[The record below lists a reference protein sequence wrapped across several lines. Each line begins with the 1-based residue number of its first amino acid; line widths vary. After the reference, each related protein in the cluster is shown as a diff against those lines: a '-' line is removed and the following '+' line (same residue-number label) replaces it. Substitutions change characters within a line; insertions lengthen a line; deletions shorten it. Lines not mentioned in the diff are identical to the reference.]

1 MAVLKITKGS
11 TFRDVLRWGSGETVF
26 KRGTLAASAPIT
38 VTCTG
43 HGLVDG
49 WPIQVEEHPN
59 ISATKYHL
67 VSVVNSGT
75 FILPKLNGTS
85 YKSGIYTLRW
95 AAPVDL
101 TGYTARMQIKDKVGG
116 TVICTPTI
124 TLNNTAKTITRE
136 ISAATTAALT
146 AKRGVYDLEMVNGD
160 YVVKIDSGT
169 VVIADEVT
177 T

>member
-26 KRGTLAASAPIT
+26 KQGTFTATAPLTI
-38 VTCTG
+38 TCTG

-49 WPIQVEEHPN
+49 WPVQVEGHPN
-59 ISATKYHL
+59 IASTKYNL
-67 VSVVNSGT
+67 VHVVDANTLTFPKINGKSFTAGT
-75 FILPKLNGTS
+75 
-85 YKSGIYTLRW
+85 YTLRW
-95 AAPVDL
+95 AAPVNL

-116 TVICTPTI
+116 TAVCTPTI
-124 TLNNTAKTITRE
+124 TLDNTAKTITRE
-136 ISAATTAALT
+136 ISAAVTAALT
-146 AKRGVYDLEMVNGD
+146 IKKGVYDLEMVNGT

-169 VVIADEVT
+169 VVVASEVT